1 MLGEL
6 VKNAALSAADRVR
19 KNLGPRAGLLS
30 YRTLAENSADS
41 ETRGRAILEGLSCA
55 IEAGDEDA
63 AGALVGLYAGVKD
76 GNLDV
81 LARSTVQALE
91 KRGFSLP
98 ARGLAALEVERFP
111 RARSAYL
118 HARCLEAAG
127 DSGALSAFE
136 RAEGLARTEGA
147 STVETASRALR
158 VLLLYAQNRGD
169 DARTLEKT
177 LALRDVAPQLLLRL
191 ASYGLSSASRFAR
204 AGWLTELDR
213 LASEGSPAASS
224 ASLGLVCA
232 HAERMGQNLTEME
245 LDRTLAVFAKLPDES
260 LAAKLRARL
269 VAWRTLPAAPRELGP
284 AARSHVLSVLGNAG
298 VGGDA
303 LAYARRALE
312 VIEGRFEPKVALPQG
327 DAARLAVSAAAAL
340 RDGDSARATGALSAL
355 AAEVERAPFARR
367 RPAWEVATLGLFAD
381 DDRVRASAVSVVAA
395 LLRGRGAPSPPPR
408 GALFVARACRAAGA
422 EGLAEKLMAIAVD
435 AREPGAKEA
444 YSETARELAW
454 KLAKEGRKG
463 EALRLL
469 REAKRSGG

>member
-1 MLGEL
+1 MLGDL
-6 VKNAALSAADRVR
+6 VKNAALATAERVR

-41 ETRGRAILEGLSCA
+41 ETRGLAVLEGLSCA

-63 AGALVGLYAGVKD
+63 AGALVGLYAGVKK
-76 GNLDV
+76 GNLEV

-147 STVETASRALR
+147 LAVETASRAFR
-158 VLLLYAQNRGD
+158 VLLLFAQNRGD
-169 DARTLEKT
+169 EARTLEKT
-177 LALRDVAPQLLLRL
+177 LALRDVAPELLLRI
-191 ASYGLSSASRFAR
+191 SRYGLSSTSRFTR
-204 AGWLTELDR
+204 AAWLTELDR
-213 LASEGSPAASS
+213 LAKEGSPAVAS
-224 ASLGLVCA
+224 ASLGVVCA
-232 HAERMGQNLTEME
+232 HAERMGQNLSDME
-245 LDRTLAVFAKLPDES
+245 LDRTLAVFAKLQDES
-260 LAAKLRARL
+260 LAAKLRGRL
-269 VAWRTLPAAPRELGP
+269 LAWSTLPAVARELGP
-284 AARSHVLSVLGNAG
+284 RHRVLEVLGTAG
-298 VGGDA
+298 VDGDA

-312 VIEGRFEPKVALPQG
+312 VTEGRFEPKVAFPRG

-340 RDGDSARATGALSAL
+340 RDGDSPRATGALDAL
-355 AAEVERAPFARR
+355 AAEVEIAPSARR
-367 RPAWEVATLGLFAD
+367 RPAWEVATFGLCAD
-381 DDRVRASAVSVVAA
+381 DDRVRDSALRVVAA
-395 LLRGRGAPSPPPR
+395 LLRGAQGPPPR

-454 KLAKEGRKG
+454 KMAKEGRKA

-469 REAKRSGG
+469 REARRSGG

>member
-55 IEAGDEDA
+55 VEAGDEDA
-63 AGALVGLYAGVKD
+63 AGALVGLYAGVNK

-147 STVETASRALR
+147 IAIETASRAFR
-158 VLLLYAQNRGD
+158 VLLLFAQNRGD
-169 DARTLEKT
+169 EARTLEKS
-177 LALRDVAPQLLLRL
+177 LALRDVAPELILRI
-191 ASYGLSSASRFAR
+191 ARFGLSSTSRFAR
-204 AGWLTELDR
+204 AAWLTELDR
-213 LASEGSPAASS
+213 LAKEGSPAVAS
-224 ASLGLVCA
+224 AALGLVCA
-232 HAERMGQNLTEME
+232 HAERMGQNLTDME
-245 LDRTLAVFAKLPDES
+245 LDRTLAVFAKLQDES

-269 VAWRTLPAAPRELGP
+269 LAWSTLPAVAREVGPRL
-284 AARSHVLSVLGNAG
+284 RVLEVLGNAG
-298 VGGDA
+298 VDGDA

-312 VIEGRFEPKVALPQG
+312 VMEGRFEPKVAFPRG
-327 DAARLAVSAAAAL
+327 DAARLAVAAAAAL
-340 RDGDSARATGALSAL
+340 RDGDSPRATGALDAL
-355 AAEVERAPFARR
+355 AAEVEIAPLARR
-367 RPAWEVATLGLFAD
+367 RPAWEVATFGLCAD

-395 LLRGRGAPSPPPR
+395 LLRGQGAPSPPPR

-454 KLAKEGRKG
+454 KMAKEGRKA